1 MKALIYL
8 VLIFLNFYAFN
19 LQAQDQLLQKD
30 ITLHSNQI
38 DLVFQKTENNI
49 KVFLENFSVKL
60 DNGSKI
66 VSPQI
71 IAGTILQP
79 VLKVSVKKCVFIF
92 CQTID
97 LDAEFTLNKVAS
109 TPDCDF
115 KYQLTGDLQR
125 SSILLADLYSQ
136 LNTDICIKK
145 NASGAMA
152 RLIVGL
158 ERSGSYQK
166 GAVQK
171 QALGFIKLQAEGL
184 VLSFMRVMKIN
195 GIQEVL

>member
-1 MKALIYL
+1 MKALTYL
-8 VLIFLNFYAFN
+8 VLIFLNFYAFK

-49 KVFLENFSVKL
+49 KIFLENFSVKL

-66 VSPQI
+66 VSPQM

-79 VLKVSVKKCVFIF
+79 VLKVSVKKCVFII

-97 LDAEFTLNKVAS
+97 LDAEFTLNKVNS
-109 TPDCDF
+109 TADCDF

-145 NASGAMA
+145 NAAGAVA

-166 GAVQK
+166 GVVQK

-184 VLSFMRVMKIN
+184 VLSFIRVMKIN